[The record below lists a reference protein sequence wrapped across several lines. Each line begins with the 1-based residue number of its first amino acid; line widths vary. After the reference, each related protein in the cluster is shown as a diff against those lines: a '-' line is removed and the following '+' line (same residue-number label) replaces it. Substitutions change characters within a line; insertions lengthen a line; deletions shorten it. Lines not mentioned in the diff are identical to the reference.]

1 MSAPTTPPGAPD
13 ATPDPTPGLAPDQT
27 SDQTP
32 ALVGRRRLPV
42 PQLLRQPLALV
53 GVVIVIAWLV
63 VALLGPWIAPYDPLA
78 QSPDRLAAPGGAHPL
93 GTDTLGRDVL
103 SRIIAGARVT
113 LPLSILLVVASML
126 LGSTLGA
133 IAGYVGRVVD
143 ETIMRVADL
152 VFAFPTIIL
161 AMVITAALGP
171 GLQNAVLAML
181 LVSWPQYARVT
192 RSMVISAR
200 SAEYVVASRLLGT
213 GPLTSLSRDILPNIA
228 APILVL
234 AMLDFGS
241 AILLLSGLSFLGLG
255 TVPPTPEWGAMVSE
269 GVQQFSAWWIAVY
282 AGLAIFSVVVA
293 FNLIGDSLRDALDPR
308 SQRAVGGRAL

>member
-1 MSAPTTPPGAPD
+1 MSTATRPGDGAESLAGDGAESLAGDGTAFPPA
-13 ATPDPTPGLAPDQT
+13 
-27 SDQTP
+27 
-32 ALVGRRRLPV
+32 RRRLIRWPA
-42 PQLLRQPLALV
+42 LWRQPLTAI
-53 GVVIVIAWLV
+53 GIVVIAAWLL
-63 VALLGPWIAPYDPLA
+63 VALLGPWIAPFDPLA

-113 LPLSILLVVASML
+113 LPLSILLVIASMV

-133 IAGYVGRVVD
+133 IAGYFGKVVD
-143 ETIMRVADL
+143 EVIMRITDL

-192 RSMVISAR
+192 RSMVLGAR
-200 SAEYVVASRLLGT
+200 NDEYVVASRLLGT
-213 GPLTSLSRDILPNIA
+213 GPWRSLTRDILPNIS

-269 GVQQFSAWWIAVY
+269 GVQQFSSWWIAVY
-282 AGLAIFSVVVA
+282 SGLAIFSVVVG

-308 SQRAVGGRAL
+308 TQKAVGGRAL

>member
-1 MSAPTTPPGAPD
+1 MCRIR
-13 ATPDPTPGLAPDQT
+13 LIRW
-27 SDQTP
+27 P
-32 ALVGRRRLPV
+32 ALW
-42 PQLLRQPLALV
+42 RQPLTAI
-53 GVVIVIAWLV
+53 GIVVIAAWLL
-63 VALLGPWIAPYDPLA
+63 VALLGPWIAPFDPLA

-113 LPLSILLVVASML
+113 LPLSILLVIASMV

-133 IAGYVGRVVD
+133 IAGYFGKVVD
-143 ETIMRVADL
+143 EVIMRITDL

-192 RSMVISAR
+192 RSMVLGAR
-200 SAEYVVASRLLGT
+200 NDEYVVASRLLGT
-213 GPLTSLSRDILPNIA
+213 GPWRSLTRDILPNIS

-269 GVQQFSAWWIAVY
+269 GVQQFSSWWIAVY
-282 AGLAIFSVVVA
+282 SGLAIFSVVVA

-308 SQRAVGGRAL
+308 TQKAVGGRAL

>member
-1 MSAPTTPPGAPD
+1 MSTATRPGDGAESLAGDGTAFPPA
-13 ATPDPTPGLAPDQT
+13 
-27 SDQTP
+27 
-32 ALVGRRRLPV
+32 RRRLIRWPA
-42 PQLLRQPLALV
+42 LWRQPLTAI
-53 GVVIVIAWLV
+53 GIVVIAAWLL
-63 VALLGPWIAPYDPLA
+63 VALLGPWIAPFDPLA

-113 LPLSILLVVASML
+113 LPLSILLVIASMV

-133 IAGYVGRVVD
+133 IAGYFGKVVD
-143 ETIMRVADL
+143 EVIMRITDL

-192 RSMVISAR
+192 RSMVLGAR
-200 SAEYVVASRLLGT
+200 NDEYVVASRLLGT
-213 GPLTSLSRDILPNIA
+213 GPWRSLTRDILPNIS

-269 GVQQFSAWWIAVY
+269 GVQQFSSWWIAVY
-282 AGLAIFSVVVA
+282 SGLAIFSVVVG

-308 SQRAVGGRAL
+308 MQKAVGGRAL

>member
-1 MSAPTTPPGAPD
+1 MSTATTPTGLDDDPGSLF
-13 ATPDPTPGLAPDQT
+13 PTP
-27 SDQTP
+27 
-32 ALVGRRRLPV
+32 RRRLIRWPSLV
-42 PQLLRQPLALV
+42 RQPLTMV
-53 GVVIVIAWLV
+53 GVVVVLAWLL
-63 VALLGPWIAPYDPLA
+63 VALLGPWIEPFDPLA
-78 QSPDRLAAPGGAHPL
+78 QSPDRLAAPGGEHLL

-113 LPLSILLVVASML
+113 LPLSILLVVASMV
-126 LGSTLGA
+126 LGSALGA
-133 IAGYVGRVVD
+133 IAGYFGRAVD
-143 ETIMRVADL
+143 EVIMRLADL

-192 RSMVISAR
+192 RSMVLGAR

-213 GPLTSLSRDILPNIA
+213 TPWRSLTRDILPNIA

-234 AMLDFGS
+234 AMLDFGN

-269 GVQQFSAWWIAVY
+269 GVQQFSSWWIAVY
-282 AGLAIFSVVVA
+282 SGLAIFSVVVA
-293 FNLIGDSLRDALDPR
+293 FNLIGDTLRDALDPR
-308 SQRAVGGRAL
+308 SAKAVGGRAL